1 MSWAVIGTWRMSL
14 KGTEKAMEILRSGGS
29 AADACTE
36 AASIVEDDPHFH
48 SVGYSGLPNEDG
60 HVQLDAGFMDGDT
73 LHFGAVGCLEG
84 FRSPIRVARSLAD
97 RKYNNF
103 LVGQGAAQYAA
114 ANAFEKRIN
123 ETEDSMNAYNKEKGK
138 NSPLSSYDGHDT
150 VCFLAIDNDGHMAAA
165 VSTSGLFM
173 KANGRVGDS
182 ALIGNGYYVDSSIGG
197 ACATGLGE
205 DIMKGSLSHTI
216 YMKMK
221 DGTSAKDA
229 AAVSVQQ
236 LHAEL
241 MKRQN
246 YAGGIAAI
254 ALDRS
259 GSYGVGTNG
268 PFAFTFASDKTP
280 VCTYF
285 ADAENGSTKIHVY
298 QDSDPALD

>member
-1 MSWAVIGTWRMSL
+1 MSFAVIGTWRMSL
-14 KGTEKAMEILRSGGS
+14 KGTEKALEILRNGGS

-36 AASIVEDDPHFH
+36 AASIIEDDPHFH

-103 LVGQGAAQYAA
+103 LVGKGAAQYAL
-114 ANAFEKRIN
+114 ANSFEQRIN
-123 ETEDSMNAYNKEKGK
+123 ETEDSMNAYRKEKGK

-150 VCFLAIDNDGHMAAA
+150 VCFLAVDNAGRMAAA

-173 KANGRVGDS
+173 KADGRIGDS

-197 ACATGLGE
+197 ACATGVGE

-216 YMKMK
+216 YMRMK
-221 DGTSAKDA
+221 DGICAKDA
-229 AAVSVQQ
+229 AAASVHE

-254 ALDRS
+254 ALDRF

-268 PFAFTFASDKTP
+268 PFAFTYASDEVP
-280 VCTYF
+280 VHTYF
-285 ADAENGSTKIHVY
+285 ADAKDSSTDIHIY
-298 QDSDPALD
+298 QDSDPVLD